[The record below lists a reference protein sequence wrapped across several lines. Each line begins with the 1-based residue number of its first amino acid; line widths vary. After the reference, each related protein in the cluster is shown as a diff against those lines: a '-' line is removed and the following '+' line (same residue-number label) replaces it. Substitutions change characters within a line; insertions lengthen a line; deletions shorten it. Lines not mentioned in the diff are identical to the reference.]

1 MPSNLPSRLVPL
13 AATAGIVLAS
23 VLAAGSSG
31 GALASTPSSQTVTV
45 PTAGHTVTVHWK
57 GTILPGSDPTSDCST
72 AGGATSDTHSIHVK
86 VPSGI
91 YRGYIT
97 SANFSI
103 AWTPAS
109 GVETTNDEI
118 LTVED
123 PKGNPTSSDG
133 SNPAEAVPVSNPA
146 AGTWTA
152 LACGFVNSTPQNYTG
167 TLTLHTTTNG
177 AASVAPPPSTP
188 LAHQGRTTLRFS
200 HEVVVD
206 HQRDGFEPDNI
217 EGHGAN
223 GPIYTSV
230 PSGSSTT
237 TSYIWKST
245 DHGKSYHFVP
255 GSVPTGRPTT
265 CPQGGGDT
273 ELTVDKANNVYF
285 SDLQNLTNLTNGY
298 STDGGNTFVT
308 SCASVPNTPVDRM
321 WYAVKGTPAAGNGL
335 IYEEYDA
342 VDSSL
347 SPNNLANELVAVVSN
362 NGVEF
367 TPLVNPDISN
377 CLGAGVGNCV
387 TTNEG
392 IPGNMVL
399 GKKTGQLYIAHT
411 TADSNQ
417 VAVSIGTVT
426 GSYPAMTAK
435 WKDVVVD
442 KSICPDYDPTVKK
455 NEGKSE
461 MCGASEFA
469 TIAQDSAGNLY
480 VCFASHQQTVQNGST
495 PQTGP
500 YEVFVVSSTDG
511 GKSWSKPVRVTRS
524 GTNAFSW
531 ITAGSNGRV
540 AAAWY
545 SSNEA
550 SEKGSF
556 VLDDLKHAEF
566 STQMGV
572 SLDAHALNGAHP
584 HIPTYQIATVSE
596 HPIKYG
602 SICTAGLGCTLNGGD
617 RSLGDFLEVGHND
630 AGRLF
635 ESYVDDTSSYFTPP
649 LTPQG
654 DNASNGPP
662 VIATQIGGPSLVK
675 GTIRGPGN
683 GPGRPYGS
691 VHDRTGDAALP
702 ALGRVTPAAA
712 NKDLVGSS
720 MSRDSNGL
728 VLRMKV
734 KSLADLSTAPT
745 EGGTTGEWL
754 TTFTTYDPGHAG
766 NGSIYYAGMES
777 VGGGA
782 PTFFVGRPDAASP
795 AAGLAVTAV
804 FDYSTL
810 VKGSYTKDG
819 TITIHIP
826 FKDLN
831 GHGPKT
837 KLYSITSFTA
847 SSLASLQGN
856 TSGIFDV
863 LDSTPPYDYVVP
875 SRGQA
880 SAQAAARSAGR
891 PAAAGSSSTSGQG
904 LAATGG
910 LGAPLLA
917 LGCLVAAAAGL
928 GLRRRLGH

>member
-1 MPSNLPSRLVPL
+1 VTRRSRHLI
-13 AATAGIVLAS
+13 ATLGGAMTA
-23 VLAAGSSG
+23 LAAG
-31 GALASTPSSQTVTV
+31 GAAAVTPATASTPAAQTVTV
-45 PTAGHTVTVHWK
+45 PKPGHSVTVRWS

-72 AGGATSDTHSIHVK
+72 AGGATSDAHTVTIR
-86 VPSGI
+86 VPKGA
-91 YRGYIT
+91 YA
-97 SANFSI
+97 ANTTTGSFAIS
-103 AWTPAS
+103 WKPAS
-109 GVETTNDEI
+109 GVEDVNDEI

-123 PKGNPTSSDG
+123 PAGNPSSSDG
-133 SNPAEAVPVSNPA
+133 STTSEALPVSNPQP
-146 AGTWTA
+146 GKWTA
-152 LACGFVNSTPQNYTG
+152 LACGFANSTPQNYTG
-167 TLTLHTTTNG
+167 TLTLKTARSG
-177 AASVAPPPSTP
+177 AVAVSPPPSTP
-188 LAHQGRTTLRFS
+188 VAHLAKSQLRFS

-217 EGHGAN
+217 EAHGAN
-223 GPIYTSV
+223 GPIYSSV

-237 TSYIWKST
+237 TSYIWKSI
-245 DHGKSYHFVP
+245 DHGKSYQVVP

-273 ELTVDKANNVYF
+273 ELTVDKDNNLYF

-321 WYAVKGTPAAGNGL
+321 WYAVKGTPATGNGL
-335 IYEEYDA
+335 IFEEYDA
-342 VDSSL
+342 VESSV
-347 SPNNLANELVAVVSN
+347 SPNTSSNELVAVVSN
-362 NGVEF
+362 DGVEF
-367 TPLVNPDISN
+367 APLVNPGINN

-417 VAVSIGTVT
+417 VAVSIGTLSGT
-426 GSYPAMTAK
+426 YPAMQAS
-435 WKDVVVD
+435 WKNVVVD
-442 KSICPDYDPTVKK
+442 KGICPDYDPSVKK
-455 NEGKSE
+455 NNGKSE

-480 VCFASHQQTVQNGST
+480 MCFASHQQTVENGGT

-500 YEVFVVSSTDG
+500 YQVFVVSSTDG
-511 GKSWSKPVRVTRS
+511 GKSWSKPVQVTRT
-524 GTNAFSW
+524 GTNGFSW
-531 ITAGSNGRV
+531 VTAGSNGRV

-545 SSNEA
+545 HSSEA

-566 STQMGV
+566 STQMGL
-572 SLDAHALNGAHP
+572 SLDAHALNGTHP
-584 HIPTYQIATVSE
+584 HVPTYQIATVSE

-630 AGRLF
+630 SGRLY

-662 VIATQIGGPSLVK
+662 VIAVQIGGPSLTGGRIHSRGK
-675 GTIRGPGN
+675 GPGV
-683 GPGRPYGS
+683 PYGHVS
-691 VHDRTGDAALP
+691 DPTGDAAWP
-702 ALGRVTPAAA
+702 DLGRRTPATA
-712 NKDLVGSS
+712 NKDLLASS
-720 MSRDSNGL
+720 MTRDKNGL
-728 VLRMKV
+728 VLHMQV
-734 KSLADLSTAPT
+734 KNLADLSTRPT

-766 NGSIYYAGMES
+766 NGSIYYVGMES

-782 PTFFVGRPDAASP
+782 PTFFVGRPQPANT
-795 AAGLAVTAV
+795 AAGLQVTAV
-804 FDYSTL
+804 FNYSTL
-810 VKGSYTKDG
+810 VKGSYTKKG
-819 TITIHIP
+819 RITVHVP

-837 KLYSITSFTA
+837 KLYSVTSFTA
-847 SSLASLQGN
+847 SALGTLRGN
-856 TSGIFDV
+856 TAGIFNV

-875 SRGQA
+875 SRLPH
-880 SAQAAARSAGR
+880 AGS
-891 PAAAGSSSTSGQG
+891 AAGVGTQAGAGGNGNGPGGG
-904 LAATGG
+904 LLADTGG
-910 LGAPLLA
+910 LGAPVAALA
-917 LGCLVAAAAGL
+917 LLGAGL
-928 GLRRRLGH
+928 GLWAIRRRRDF